1 MGSDATVQLQE
12 TGAYPPKP
20 REMRAR
26 VDGLDPRRFA
36 PSSTSF
42 FTGLIVEGD
51 PDRGEWQ
58 QCFKNSIV
66 DPVGAYA

>member
-1 MGSDATVQLQE
+1 M
-12 TGAYPPKP
+12 P

-26 VDGLDPRRFA
+26 VNGLGPRRFA

-42 FTGLIVEGD
+42 FTSFFTGLIVEGD
-51 PDRGEWQ
+51 PNRGEWQ